1 MIVWKP
7 ASTASGRRVYKL
19 GKPLCENQPV
29 GRCAIEH
36 QNFTGTTSRRWRGA
50 LEIRPPHRHFH
61 AQWAIQDFTALFRQG
76 AEAARAADG
85 DGAPGQGLAHE
96 GPAGTLHYRSTY
108 CECCGF
114 SYQGPQWGWDR
125 ASSAG
130 LAKVFACDVCGSA
143 MRAPV
148 VESHAGKVVEG
159 PAAGKAVIERAAQSC
174 ELTRSSHKSDALYV
188 VAEAEGEYE
197 VKGLG
202 RGTTS
207 AISGNRTA
215 NFDAA
220 TLDRFKARSERII
233 YEQCLG
239 DAVTESN
246 RGSTLQQAG
255 NVHSQT
261 PHFSKPPEVNGRV
274 EIKLPRHRCDN

>member
-1 MIVWKP
+1 
-7 ASTASGRRVYKL
+7 
-19 GKPLCENQPV
+19 
-29 GRCAIEH
+29 
-36 QNFTGTTSRRWRGA
+36 
-50 LEIRPPHRHFH
+50 
-61 AQWAIQDFTALFRQG
+61 
-76 AEAARAADG
+76 
-85 DGAPGQGLAHE
+85 
-96 GPAGTLHYRSTY
+96 
-108 CECCGF
+108 
-114 SYQGPQWGWDR
+114 
-125 ASSAG
+125 
-130 LAKVFACDVCGSA
+130 

-148 VESHAGKVVEG
+148 VESHAGKAVEG

-174 ELTRSSHKSDALYV
+174 ELTRASHKSDALYV

-197 VKGLG
+197 VQGLG
-202 RGTTS
+202 RGPTA

-255 NVHSQT
+255 NHHSQT

-274 EIKLPRHRCDN
+274 EIKLPRHRCDVVNNLTHWLISPQVNGEKAKIVRLLEHARFKRSDVGICLLETTFVPASNGAKAKVRVQAKLALTSVIFRPMEQRSGGRYRVATSRTRTGARTSRGICWIGAASRATPTRRRIRGEDEAHRRTPLSQRDRKPSRSAT

>member
-1 MIVWKP
+1 
-7 ASTASGRRVYKL
+7 
-19 GKPLCENQPV
+19 
-29 GRCAIEH
+29 
-36 QNFTGTTSRRWRGA
+36 
-50 LEIRPPHRHFH
+50 
-61 AQWAIQDFTALFRQG
+61 
-76 AEAARAADG
+76 
-85 DGAPGQGLAHE
+85 
-96 GPAGTLHYRSTY
+96 
-108 CECCGF
+108 
-114 SYQGPQWGWDR
+114 
-125 ASSAG
+125 
-130 LAKVFACDVCGSA
+130 

-159 PAAGKAVIERAAQSC
+159 PAAGKAVLERAVQSC
-174 ELTRSSHKSDALYV
+174 ELTRASHKSDAMYV

-197 VKGLG
+197 VQGLG
-202 RGTTS
+202 RGPTA

-255 NVHSQT
+255 NHHSQT
-261 PHFSKPPEVNGRV
+261 PHFSKPPEVNSRV
-274 EIKLPRHRCDN
+274 EIKLPLHRYSLVDFPTGERRKGENCKTAGTRVLQAERRGHLFVGDGVRALVR